1 MDNLS
6 IEKPKTHSWPEN
18 HWHWPVELSHYHG
31 VRRGGLIFT
40 GGQADLDQ
48 HGDVVNPGELTKQ
61 TQNVLHHVEKILA
74 DFDASFRNLVKF
86 VIYFTGDDSDEA
98 QILDL
103 IAGKLS
109 GNTRPVVS
117 SICLPELC
125 YPGMRIE
132 LEAVAVDPVLHTHTN
147 PEFKRSDSLPA
158 LHTAFSHAA
167 RCNDLI
173 FTSDM
178 SAVQANGD
186 IHAPDNIIEQTRIM
200 MNQLDD
206 ALGLFKA
213 TAKDVLK
220 LNVFYLGDGTAQ
232 NWAEPAAIRAAFF
245 QNPGPA
251 ATGMAV
257 GHFAQPGLMTKISV
271 TAAALPDQAKHQSAT
286 ASEQDSKAAIRYSWP
301 EGHWDWTSP
310 LPYKHGNRF
319 GEVIHLGGQVAL
331 DSNANVLHPDDMV
344 QQTKIA
350 LNNIQTI
357 LADLGAAMDDIVK
370 VTTFYKG
377 SASAEALHEN
387 LQIRSKAFNKPGPAT
402 SGIPMPYLVYEGM
415 VIEIEVIAV
424 VEAD

>member
-6 IEKPKTHSWPEN
+6 TDKPKTHSWPEN
-18 HWHWPVELSHYHG
+18 HWHWPVELSHFHG

-48 HGDVVNPGELTKQ
+48 YGNVVNPEDLVEQ
-61 TQNVLHHVEKILA
+61 TQNVLHHVEKILV
-74 DFDASFRNLVKF
+74 DLNASFNDLVRF
-86 VIYFTGDDSDEA
+86 VIYFTGDASDEV

-103 IAGKLS
+103 IAGQLNE
-109 GNTRPVVS
+109 GARPVVS
-117 SICLPELC
+117 TICLPALC

-132 LEAVAVDPVLHTHTN
+132 LEAVAVDPDLRTASN
-147 PEFKRSDSLPA
+147 PEYKRSDSLPA
-158 LHTAFSHAA
+158 LHSSFSHAV

-178 SAVQANGD
+178 SAIQSNGEIYAHGD
-186 IHAPDNIIEQTRIM
+186 IIEQTRTM
-200 MNQLDD
+200 MDQLDH
-206 ALGLFKA
+206 ALGLFDA

-220 LNVFYLGDGTAQ
+220 LNVFYLGDGTAE

-245 QNPGPA
+245 NDPGPA

-257 GHFAQPGLMTKISV
+257 DHFAQPGLMTKISV
-271 TAAALPDQAKHQSAT
+271 TAAALHNQTKNQT
-286 ASEQDSKAAIRYSWP
+286 AIRYSWP
-301 EGHWDWTSP
+301 DGHWDWTTP

-331 DSNANVLHPDDMV
+331 DKNANVLHPDDIV
-344 QQTKIA
+344 EQTKIA
-350 LNNIQTI
+350 LTNIQTI
-357 LADLGAAMDDIVK
+357 LTDLGATMDDIVK

-377 SASAEALHEN
+377 SSSAEALHEN
-387 LQIRSKAFNKPGPAT
+387 LLIRSRAFNKPGPAT
-402 SGIPMPYLVYEGM
+402 SGIPMPYLVYEAM

-424 VEAD
+424 VHKS

>member
-1 MDNLS
+1 MENLS
-6 IEKPKTHSWPEN
+6 IEEPKTHSWPEN

-48 HGDVVNPGELTKQ
+48 HGDVVNPENLVKQ

-200 MNQLDD
+200 MNQLGD

-232 NWAEPAAIRAAFF
+232 NWAEPAAIRAA
-245 QNPGPA
+245 
-251 ATGMAV
+251 
-257 GHFAQPGLMTKISV
+257 
-271 TAAALPDQAKHQSAT
+271 
-286 ASEQDSKAAIRYSWP
+286 
-301 EGHWDWTSP
+301 EGHWDWTTP

-402 SGIPMPYLVYEGM
+402 SGIPMPYLVYEAM

>member
-1 MDNLS
+1 MANLS
-6 IEKPKTHSWPEN
+6 TEKPKTHSWPEN
-18 HWHWPVELSHYHG
+18 HWHWPVELSHFHG

-48 HGDVVNPGELTKQ
+48 HGDVVNPENLVKQ
-61 TQNVLHHVEKILA
+61 TENVLRHVENILA
-74 DFDASFRNLVKF
+74 DFDASFQHLVKF
-86 VIYFTGDDSDEA
+86 VIYFIGDASDEA

-103 IAGKLS
+103 IASKLS
-109 GNTRPVVS
+109 DDTRPVVS

-132 LEAVAVDPVLHTHTN
+132 LEAVAVDPDLHTHSN
-147 PEFKRSDSLPA
+147 PEFKRGDTLPA
-158 LHTAFSHAA
+158 LHTSFSHAA
-167 RCNDLI
+167 RCNALI

-178 SAVQANGD
+178 SAILADGN
-186 IHAPDNIIEQTRIM
+186 IHAPDNVIQQTRIM
-200 MNQLDD
+200 MDQLGD
-206 ALGLFKA
+206 ALGLFNT

-220 LNVFYLGDGTAQ
+220 LNVFYLGDGTAE
-232 NWAEPAAIRAAFF
+232 NWTEPAAIRAAFF
-245 QNPGPA
+245 ENPGPA

-257 GHFAQPGLMTKISV
+257 GYFAQPGLMTKIAV
-271 TAAALPDQAKHQSAT
+271 TAAALPDQTKDQPVN
-286 ASEQDSKAAIRYSWP
+286 ASEPVSQTAIRYSWP
-301 EGHWDWTSP
+301 EGHWDWTTP

-331 DSNANVLHPDDMV
+331 DKHANVLHPDDMV

-387 LQIRSKAFNKPGPAT
+387 LHIRSKAFNTPGPAT
-402 SGIPMPYLVYEGM
+402 SGIPMPYLVYEAM

-424 VEAD
+424 VAT